1 MEVMT
6 RDGVLHSSE
15 SSSILFREPVQ
26 CHDHSRIL
34 SGGIRSESGE
44 LHRIEALCGE
54 VSLPFLI
61 QE

>member
-1 MEVMT
+1 MT

-26 CHDHSRIL
+26 RHDHSRIL
-34 SGGIRSESGE
+34 SGGIRFESGE
-44 LHRIEALCGE
+44 LHRIEALRRE
-54 VSLPFLI
+54 VSQFFLT

>member
-1 MEVMT
+1 MT

-26 CHDHSRIL
+26 RYDHSSIL
-34 SGGIRSESGE
+34 SGGIRFESGE
-44 LHRIEALCGE
+44 LHGIEALCRE
-54 VSLPFLI
+54 VPLPFLT

>member
-1 MEVMT
+1 MT

-26 CHDHSRIL
+26 RHDHSRIL
-34 SGGIRSESGE
+34 SGRIRSESRE
-44 LHRIEALCGE
+44 LHWHQTLRRE
-54 VSLPFLI
+54 VVLSFLI